1 MFNDFFYTSKRHFYQ
16 LKGGVLMYERSSI
29 IISSNMFYNNTMY
42 IMMYQ
47 MKTKRFM
54 KICEINV
61 TLSQRVLKC

>member
-1 MFNDFFYTSKRHFYQ
+1 MTSFIHHW
-16 LKGGVLMYERSSI
+16 SSI
-29 IISSNMFYNNTMY
+29 IISSNMFYNNTMS

-61 TLSQRVLKC
+61 TLSRRVLKC

>member
-1 MFNDFFYTSKRHFYQ
+1 MFNDFFYTS
-16 LKGGVLMYERSSI
+16 
-29 IISSNMFYNNTMY
+29 NMFYNNTMS

-61 TLSQRVLKC
+61 TLSRHVLKC

>member
-1 MFNDFFYTSKRHFYQ
+1 MFNDFFYTS
-16 LKGGVLMYERSSI
+16 
-29 IISSNMFYNNTMY
+29 NMFYNNTMS

-61 TLSQRVLKC
+61 TLSRRVLKC

>member
-1 MFNDFFYTSKRHFYQ
+1 MTSFIHQNATFYQ
-16 LKGGVLMYERSSI
+16 LKGGVLMYKRSSI
-29 IISSNMFYNNTMY
+29 IISSNMFYNNTMS

>member
-1 MFNDFFYTSKRHFYQ
+1 
-16 LKGGVLMYERSSI
+16 MYKRSSI
-29 IISSNMFYNNTMY
+29 IISSNMFYNNTMS

-61 TLSQRVLKC
+61 TLSRRVLKC